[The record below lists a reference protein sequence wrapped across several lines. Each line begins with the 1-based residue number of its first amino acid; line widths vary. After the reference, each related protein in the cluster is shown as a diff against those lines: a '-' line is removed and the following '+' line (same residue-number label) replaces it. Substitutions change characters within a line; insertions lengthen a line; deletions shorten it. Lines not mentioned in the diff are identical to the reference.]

1 MINIKIS
8 MLCISFFVLLLSG
21 CVMDTEMPDS
31 KKEEGS
37 PVTLSIDT
45 RALGTGESQINTI
58 RIIQVQRNVATVIK
72 NNKFVANP
80 GSPLVVAGVSG
91 EYDIY
96 VIANETD
103 NGNELA
109 ALRHV
114 ATLDDL
120 KQVILP
126 YNVDQRTS
134 SNIPMFG
141 KVENVTIGLPTTLTG
156 NATIKV
162 DGVDKGTIL
171 PATVTRLATRI
182 DLTVK
187 SKSFSD
193 LASVSFTGLP
203 DGISLFGNN
212 YESTVDKKQKF
223 PVQANE
229 FTDVEPVTTGYI
241 TEKTKTSIILPSSL
255 FEPKTEVSKA
265 AKIEVYIQGKPAA
278 FTAAIGH
285 VAQPDAMDKD
295 YTLHPNSQYS
305 LTALVAGDD
314 LTIESQVKNWD
325 TSESDYPAGGGSFW
339 KGQPQ
344 DVRVGLNGTDA
355 DATATFTAI
364 LAPNGT
370 NVSFKWY
377 RIKQKANT
385 NFTLVTEEIS
395 TGIGSNDNK
404 STLTVNAS
412 GLDDAC
418 MVYCV
423 ASITAPDG
431 RIDRLESNYAT
442 FMPVGDWTQPA
453 GTYPEM
459 QNWKAPQNAPLGST
473 CLVQDSRDQ
482 NVYRVKLMAD
492 GNWWM
497 IQDLAFGE
505 VSDQDIYDNFSLNKG
520 VINKIAPGAYGVCKS
535 SGKVTGGYIYN
546 SYAAIQ
552 LPQGT
557 GADHNNG
564 VAQKT
569 EFVQGLCPEGWHL
582 PGNLNNEFNKEW
594 LIMQDNLEWD
604 VTVSNE
610 MMKMGYRDAYHFNAY
625 TLNETI
631 DVDFNPITAIS
642 FWGGYG
648 SALVSKVPTFMSLGF
663 SANNMD
669 NGAVVDP
676 QVALVIGDA
685 LSIRCIRNFK

>member
-21 CVMDTEMPDS
+21 CVMDTEMPVS

-72 NNKFVANP
+72 NNRFVANP

-96 VIANETD
+96 VITNETD

-212 YESTVDKKQKF
+212 YESTEDKKQTVS
-223 PVQANE
+223 VQANA
-229 FTDVEPVTTGYI
+229 FTDVIPATTGYI
-241 TEKTKTSIILPSSL
+241 TEKTITSIILPSSL
-255 FEPKTEVSKA
+255 FEPKAEVSKA

-278 FTAAIGH
+278 FKAAIGH

-314 LTIESQVKNWD
+314 LTIKSQVKNWD

-395 TGIGSNDNK
+395 TGIGGNDNT
-404 STLTVNAS
+404 STLTVKAS

-423 ASITAPDG
+423 ATITAPDG
-431 RIDRLESNYAT
+431 RIDRLESDFAT
-442 FMPVGDWTQPA
+442 FMPTGDWTQPA
-453 GTYPEM
+453 GTYPDM
-459 QNWKAPQNAPLGST
+459 QNWNVPQNAPLGSM
-473 CLVQDSRDQ
+473 CLLQDNRD
-482 NVYRVKLMAD
+482 NKVYRVKLMAD

-497 IQDLAFGE
+497 VQDLAYGNASSAVDFKANSVE
-505 VSDQDIYDNFSLNKG
+505 KNITDLIF
-520 VINKIAPGAYGVCKS
+520 PGLYGVCTS
-535 SGKVTGGYIYN
+535 SGTSTGGYLYN
-546 SYAAIQ
+546 AYA
-552 LPQGT
+552 
-557 GADHNNG
+557 
-564 VAQKT
+564 VAQIP
-569 EFVQGLCPEGWHL
+569 EPSEDDANMEVARGISQFQSICPDGWHL
-582 PGNLNNEFNKEW
+582 PGNMTDIYNREW
-594 LIMQDNLEWD
+594 ITLQQAIG
-604 VTVSNE
+604 VSNANIMSE
-610 MMKMGYRDAYHFNAY
+610 FVKFGYNDPTHFGAYNLKLA
-625 TLNETI
+625 
-631 DVDFNPITAIS
+631 NPTAMFSAENVSFAGGFYIAIVAWDIS
-642 FWGGYG
+642 YG
-648 SALVSKVPTFMSLGF
+648 FLGF
-663 SANNMD
+663 T
-669 NGAVVDP
+669 
-676 QVALVIGDA
+676 
-685 LSIRCIRNFK
+685 SIRNLGAITGTGQGFPPQIGAPIRCLRNFK

>member
-58 RIIQVQRNVATVIK
+58 RIIQVQRNVSTVIK
-72 NNKFVANP
+72 NNRFVANP

-126 YNVDQRTS
+126 YDVTQRTS

-141 KVENVTIGLPTTLTG
+141 KIENVTIGLPATLTG

-162 DGVDKGTIL
+162 GGVDNGTIL

-212 YESTVDKKQKF
+212 YESTEDKKQTVS
-223 PVQANE
+223 VQANA
-229 FTDVEPVTTGYI
+229 FTDVIPATTGYI

-255 FEPKTEVSKA
+255 FEPKAEVSKA

-278 FTAAIGH
+278 FKAAIGH
-285 VAQPDAMDKD
+285 VAQPDAVDKD

-325 TSESDYPAGGGSFW
+325 TSESNYPAGGGSFW

-344 DVRVGLNGTDA
+344 DVRVGLNGTNV

-377 RIKQKANT
+377 CIKQNANT
-385 NFTLVTEEIS
+385 DFTLVTEEKS
-395 TGIGSNDNK
+395 TGIGGNDNT
-404 STLTVNAS
+404 STLTVKAS

-423 ASITAPDG
+423 ATITAPDG

-453 GTYPEM
+453 GTYPVM
-459 QNWKAPQNAPLGST
+459 QNWKAPLNAPLGST
-473 CLVQDSRDQ
+473 CLLQDNRD
-482 NVYRVKLMAD
+482 NKVYRVKLMAD

-497 IQDLAFGE
+497 VQDLAYGQISSNADFVANCTNQE
-505 VSDQDIYDNFSLNKG
+505 ITNL
-520 VINKIAPGAYGVCKS
+520 IGAGLYGVSVS
-535 SGKVTGGYIYN
+535 SNLPTGGHLYN
-546 SYAAIQ
+546 AYAALQ
-552 LPQGT
+552 FRGVDSDAGGPDLHKVYLPS
-557 GADHNNG
+557 
-564 VAQKT
+564 
-569 EFVQGLCPEGWHL
+569 LCPEGWHL
-582 PGNLNNEFNKEW
+582 PGNANGAYNEEW
-594 LIMQDNLEWD
+594 QIFIDKTKIDLY
-604 VTVSNE
+604 SNTDLARF
-610 MMKMGYRDAYHFNAY
+610 GYNDMTAFNAY
-625 TLNETI
+625 NMEP
-631 DVDFNPITAIS
+631 DFSQVIS
-642 FWGGYG
+642 FHGGYRAG
-648 SALVSKVPTFMSLGF
+648 QNDRFSPIDFLTLGIAVGPYGGVFKQISERNNNKVKIP
-663 SANNMD
+663 
-669 NGAVVDP
+669 
-676 QVALVIGDA
+676 
-685 LSIRCIRNFK
+685 IRCLRNFK